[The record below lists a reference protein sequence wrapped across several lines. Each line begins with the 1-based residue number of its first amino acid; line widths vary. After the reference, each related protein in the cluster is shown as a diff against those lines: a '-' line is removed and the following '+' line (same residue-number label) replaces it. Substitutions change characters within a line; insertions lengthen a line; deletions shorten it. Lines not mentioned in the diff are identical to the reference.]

1 MGKKNLSKS
10 KKLRKQLLAASAAGL
25 VLVSSVAGPGMSM
38 AYAQETTDQ
47 GKTET
52 SNLPNKETQSSK
64 AVTTE
69 EKVGETKKTEA
80 SLSSET
86 SVKATNNSTE
96 ALQYAWNN
104 FPSQNGPFKS
114 GYTVKWPTLI
124 GARYKVVLTYA
135 TRGNDPIN
143 FNVNAKDVK
152 VENSFTET
160 SNPPTRHYT
169 TTLTFVANTTT
180 TDCKVTWTGYGPE
193 VAGSTIGIS
202 ASSNAPQSLLEHSSE
217 INGYMSA
224 IFKADGSLQ
233 EGVNQAGIE
242 AIRRSLQPIVPQDSG
257 YWKEYIAPNL
267 QAAEDLLTNS
277 PQQITNTLNSLYSS
291 SDMGIDKPGLTKDAT
306 QSAFDNIQKQI
317 DALPDINPVIASQKP
332 ALQAKLNDLQ
342 AMLQEIQIK
351 SSTGQIVAQIDANPH
366 GVYVRT
372 FAGQLPGNNTYGSIQ
387 ITQPKYTSYENLFKQ
402 EYKGGTY
409 QNTVSQRIFP
419 TFIGSR
425 GATMTITTTEAPLTV
440 NKNVSLSN
448 TVSKSYTFK
457 LNDQRKWNLQSSS
470 YDNASNAVNSLFDGD
485 TPKANNTQ
493 DQINQAKNQVNNL
506 LDGTDKTELLAKI
519 TTAQQALDAATA
531 EEAAKVQAATEAV
544 NALFNGDT
552 PKPENTQE
560 QINAAKAKVDAL
572 KDGQVK
578 TELLEKIQK
587 AQDALVDDPATIQA
601 ATETVN
607 ALFNGDTPKPEN
619 TQEQINAAKAKVD
632 ALKASETKTELLAKI
647 QKAQEALE
655 EKSKQTLTLNPYTL
669 GDQYVTGTI
678 TGNIK
683 KFQLIVNGQTYE
695 PGFKLKNGKL
705 EVYVGNRVP
714 EGTTEFTLKAFNP
727 AGTQVAS
734 QTVQVQAP
742 SLSVDKFVLGSE
754 YMTGSYQGNS
764 INKFRLTVDGKVY
777 EPGFK
782 LENGKFE
789 VYIGSKITGSSK
801 VIKLEALDKA
811 GKTIVEQNVTVE
823 APQLTINEY
832 IRGNEYLTGTVAGEG
847 VKKFKLI
854 INGQESFPG
863 FKLTAGKFEI
873 YVGNK
878 VPANVN
884 SIKVVGIDKTGQE
897 IVSQDVNVQNPEL
910 QPNEYLA
917 GNEYVTGTF
926 TGQAIKKF
934 KLVVNGQEN
943 YPGFKITEGNKF
955 EVYIGNKVPVGTTTF
970 TLIGLDKS
978 GQQLTSK
985 EITVQSPTLSIN
997 EYVRGDEYM
1006 RGTFNGDGIKKF
1018 KLVVDGQESNP
1029 GFKITGENQFEVY
1042 IGNKITAD
1050 SKSIKLE
1057 GLDKSGNVL
1066 VSQEVSVSQPELVPN
1081 EYTRNSEYLT
1091 GTYKGDIR
1099 SIKLTVDNK
1108 EYKPGFKLKEGNQF
1122 EVYIGNKIPASA
1134 NSFTIESLSFD
1145 GKQLVSV
1152 NVPVK

>member
-25 VLVSSVAGPGMSM
+25 VLVSSAASAGTSLV
-38 AYAQETTDQ
+38 YAAEKNQTATTAEKNTKNSEAISNENTLTQKQNLTATERKTVNPSNFGWNIGEVLPSTPTNNYSGTLPNTVRGATFQITFSIFKQPSSTLTANDIKVNVQ
-47 GKTET
+47 GKNVKFSTSQYSNTINVQVTFQAEGTSTNFSINVATGKGDIARWNT
-52 SNLPNKETQSSK
+52 SNYRKFTDVPQSAITSRNRISTLLDSIYSTSGVLAPGVTQSRIDNVRQEMNNYIPRDISSSYISAYWANFLTPFLDK
-64 AVTTE
+64 ASAEVDQIN
-69 EKVGETKKTEA
+69 
-80 SLSSET
+80 
-86 SVKATNNSTE
+86 KATVAVNN
-96 ALQYAWNN
+96 LFNDNQVPKPNN
-104 FPSQNGPFKS
+104 TSEQ
-114 GYTVKWPTLI
+114 
-124 GARYKVVLTYA
+124 
-135 TRGNDPIN
+135 
-143 FNVNAKDVK
+143 VNAAKALV
-152 VENSFTET
+152 
-160 SNPPTRHYT
+160 
-169 TTLTFVANTTT
+169 
-180 TDCKVTWTGYGPE
+180 
-193 VAGSTIGIS
+193 
-202 ASSNAPQSLLEHSSE
+202 NALPYS
-217 INGYMSA
+217 
-224 IFKADGSLQ
+224 
-233 EGVNQAGIE
+233 QA
-242 AIRRSLQPIVPQDSG
+242 
-257 YWKEYIAPNL
+257 K
-267 QAAEDLLTNS
+267 EDLLAKVAKAQN
-277 PQQITNTLNSLYSS
+277 
-291 SDMGIDKPGLTKDAT
+291 
-306 QSAFDNIQKQI
+306 
-317 DALPDINPVIASQKP
+317 ALD
-332 ALQAKLNDLQ
+332 
-342 AMLQEIQIK
+342 EIQ
-351 SSTGQIVAQIDANPH
+351 VNAA
-366 GVYVRT
+366 
-372 FAGQLPGNNTYGSIQ
+372 
-387 ITQPKYTSYENLFKQ
+387 
-402 EYKGGTY
+402 
-409 QNTVSQRIFP
+409 
-419 TFIGSR
+419 
-425 GATMTITTTEAPLTV
+425 TEAV
-440 NKNVSLSN
+440 N
-448 TVSKSYTFK
+448 
-457 LNDQRKWNLQSSS
+457 
-470 YDNASNAVNSLFDGD
+470 ALFNGD
-485 TPKANNTQ
+485 TPKPENTQ
-493 DQINQAKNQVNNL
+493 EQIDAAKAKVDALANS
-506 LDGTDKTELLAKI
+506 DAKTALLAKI
-519 TTAQQALDAATA
+519 TTAQNALNA
-531 EEAAKVQAATEAV
+531 EVEKENAATEAV

-572 KDGQVK
+572 TNETVK
-578 TELLEKIQK
+578 TALLAKITA
-587 AQDALVDDPATIQA
+587 AQQALDEATEEAVKVQA
-601 ATETVN
+601 ATEAVN

-863 FKLTAGKFEI
+863 FKLTDGKFEI

-917 GNEYVTGTF
+917 GNEYLTGTF

>member
-25 VLVSSVAGPGMSM
+25 VLVSSAASAGTSLV
-38 AYAQETTDQ
+38 YAAEKNQTATTAEKNTKNSEAISNENTLTQKQNLTATERKTVNPSNFDWNIGEVLPSTPTNNYSGTLPNTVRGATFQITFSIFKQPSSTLTANDIKVNVQ
-47 GKTET
+47 GKNVKFSTSQYSNTINVQVTFQAEGTSTNFSINVATGKGDIARWNT
-52 SNLPNKETQSSK
+52 SNYRKSTDVPQSAITNRNRISTLLDSIYSTSGVLAPGVTQSRIDNVRQEMNTYIPRDISSSYISAYWANFLTPFLDK
-64 AVTTE
+64 ASAEVDQIN
-69 EKVGETKKTEA
+69 
-80 SLSSET
+80 
-86 SVKATNNSTE
+86 KATVAVNN
-96 ALQYAWNN
+96 LFNDNQVPKPNN
-104 FPSQNGPFKS
+104 TSEQ
-114 GYTVKWPTLI
+114 
-124 GARYKVVLTYA
+124 
-135 TRGNDPIN
+135 
-143 FNVNAKDVK
+143 VNAAKALV
-152 VENSFTET
+152 
-160 SNPPTRHYT
+160 
-169 TTLTFVANTTT
+169 
-180 TDCKVTWTGYGPE
+180 
-193 VAGSTIGIS
+193 
-202 ASSNAPQSLLEHSSE
+202 NALPYS
-217 INGYMSA
+217 
-224 IFKADGSLQ
+224 
-233 EGVNQAGIE
+233 QA
-242 AIRRSLQPIVPQDSG
+242 
-257 YWKEYIAPNL
+257 K
-267 QAAEDLLTNS
+267 EDLLAKVAKAQN
-277 PQQITNTLNSLYSS
+277 
-291 SDMGIDKPGLTKDAT
+291 
-306 QSAFDNIQKQI
+306 
-317 DALPDINPVIASQKP
+317 ALD
-332 ALQAKLNDLQ
+332 
-342 AMLQEIQIK
+342 EIQ
-351 SSTGQIVAQIDANPH
+351 VNAA
-366 GVYVRT
+366 
-372 FAGQLPGNNTYGSIQ
+372 
-387 ITQPKYTSYENLFKQ
+387 
-402 EYKGGTY
+402 
-409 QNTVSQRIFP
+409 
-419 TFIGSR
+419 
-425 GATMTITTTEAPLTV
+425 TEAV
-440 NKNVSLSN
+440 N
-448 TVSKSYTFK
+448 
-457 LNDQRKWNLQSSS
+457 
-470 YDNASNAVNSLFDGD
+470 ALFNGD
-485 TPKANNTQ
+485 TPKPENTQ
-493 DQINQAKNQVNNL
+493 EQIDAAKAKVDALANS
-506 LDGTDKTELLAKI
+506 DAKTALLAKI
-519 TTAQQALDAATA
+519 TTAQNALNAEVEKENAATEAVNALFNGDTPKPENTQEQINAAKAKVDALTNETVKTALLAKITAAQQALDEAT

-560 QINAAKAKVDAL
+560 QINAAK
-572 KDGQVK
+572 
-578 TELLEKIQK
+578 E
-587 AQDALVDDPATIQA
+587 
-601 ATETVN
+601 
-607 ALFNGDTPKPEN
+607 
-619 TQEQINAAKAKVD
+619 KVD

-801 VIKLEALDKA
+801 VTKLEALDKA

-823 APQLTINEY
+823 APQLTIDEY
-832 IRGNEYLTGTVAGEG
+832 IRDNEYLTGTVEGES

-863 FKLTAGKFEI
+863 FKLTDGKFEI

-955 EVYIGNKVPVGTTTF
+955 EVYIGNKVPLGTTTF

>member
-1 MGKKNLSKS
+1 MLVSS
-10 KKLRKQLLAASAAGL
+10 AASAGTSL
-25 VLVSSVAGPGMSM
+25 VYAAEKNQTATTAEKNTKNSEAISNENTLTQKQNLTATERKTVNPSNFDWNIGEVLPSTPTNNYSGTLPNTVRGATFQITFSIFKQPSSTLTANDIKVNV
-38 AYAQETTDQ
+38 Q
-47 GKTET
+47 GKNVKFSTSQYSNTINVQVTFQAEGTSTNFSINVATGKGDIARWNT
-52 SNLPNKETQSSK
+52 SNYRKFTDVPQSAITSRNRISTLLDSIYSTSGVLAPGVTQSRIDNVRQEMNNYIPRDISSSYISAYWANFLTPFLDK
-64 AVTTE
+64 ASAEVDQIN
-69 EKVGETKKTEA
+69 
-80 SLSSET
+80 
-86 SVKATNNSTE
+86 KATVAVNN
-96 ALQYAWNN
+96 LFNDNQVPKPNN
-104 FPSQNGPFKS
+104 TSEQ
-114 GYTVKWPTLI
+114 
-124 GARYKVVLTYA
+124 
-135 TRGNDPIN
+135 
-143 FNVNAKDVK
+143 VNAAKALV
-152 VENSFTET
+152 
-160 SNPPTRHYT
+160 
-169 TTLTFVANTTT
+169 
-180 TDCKVTWTGYGPE
+180 
-193 VAGSTIGIS
+193 
-202 ASSNAPQSLLEHSSE
+202 NALPYS
-217 INGYMSA
+217 
-224 IFKADGSLQ
+224 
-233 EGVNQAGIE
+233 QA
-242 AIRRSLQPIVPQDSG
+242 
-257 YWKEYIAPNL
+257 K
-267 QAAEDLLTNS
+267 EDLLAKVAKAQN
-277 PQQITNTLNSLYSS
+277 
-291 SDMGIDKPGLTKDAT
+291 
-306 QSAFDNIQKQI
+306 
-317 DALPDINPVIASQKP
+317 ALD
-332 ALQAKLNDLQ
+332 
-342 AMLQEIQIK
+342 EIQ
-351 SSTGQIVAQIDANPH
+351 VNAA
-366 GVYVRT
+366 
-372 FAGQLPGNNTYGSIQ
+372 
-387 ITQPKYTSYENLFKQ
+387 
-402 EYKGGTY
+402 
-409 QNTVSQRIFP
+409 
-419 TFIGSR
+419 
-425 GATMTITTTEAPLTV
+425 TEAV
-440 NKNVSLSN
+440 N
-448 TVSKSYTFK
+448 
-457 LNDQRKWNLQSSS
+457 
-470 YDNASNAVNSLFDGD
+470 ALFNGD
-485 TPKANNTQ
+485 TPKPENTQ
-493 DQINQAKNQVNNL
+493 EQIDAAKAKVDALANS
-506 LDGTDKTELLAKI
+506 DAKTALLAKI
-519 TTAQQALDAATA
+519 TTAQNALNA
-531 EEAAKVQAATEAV
+531 EVEKENAATEAV

-572 KDGQVK
+572 TNETVK
-578 TELLEKIQK
+578 TALLAKITA
-587 AQDALVDDPATIQA
+587 AQQALDEATEEAAKVQA
-601 ATETVN
+601 ATEAVN

-863 FKLTAGKFEI
+863 FKLTDGKFEI

-897 IVSQDVNVQNPEL
+897 IISQDVNVQNPEL

-917 GNEYVTGTF
+917 GNEYLTGTF

>member
-25 VLVSSVAGPGMSM
+25 VLVSSAASAGTSLV
-38 AYAQETTDQ
+38 YAAEKNQTATTAEKNTKNSEAISNENTLTQKQNLTATERKTVNPSNFDWNIGEVLPSTPTNNYSGTLPNTVRGATFQITFSIFKQPSSTLTANDIKVNVQ
-47 GKTET
+47 GKNVKFSTSQYSNTINVQVTFQAEGTSTNFSINVATGKGDIARWNT
-52 SNLPNKETQSSK
+52 SNYRKFTDVPQSAITSRNRISTLLDSIYSTSGVLAPGVTQSRIDNVRQEMNNYIPRDISSSYISAYWANFLTPFLDK
-64 AVTTE
+64 ASAEVDQIN
-69 EKVGETKKTEA
+69 
-80 SLSSET
+80 
-86 SVKATNNSTE
+86 KATVAVNN
-96 ALQYAWNN
+96 LFNDNQVPKPNN
-104 FPSQNGPFKS
+104 TSEQ
-114 GYTVKWPTLI
+114 
-124 GARYKVVLTYA
+124 
-135 TRGNDPIN
+135 
-143 FNVNAKDVK
+143 VNATKALV
-152 VENSFTET
+152 
-160 SNPPTRHYT
+160 
-169 TTLTFVANTTT
+169 
-180 TDCKVTWTGYGPE
+180 
-193 VAGSTIGIS
+193 
-202 ASSNAPQSLLEHSSE
+202 NALPYS
-217 INGYMSA
+217 
-224 IFKADGSLQ
+224 
-233 EGVNQAGIE
+233 QA
-242 AIRRSLQPIVPQDSG
+242 
-257 YWKEYIAPNL
+257 K
-267 QAAEDLLTNS
+267 EDLLAKVAKAQN
-277 PQQITNTLNSLYSS
+277 
-291 SDMGIDKPGLTKDAT
+291 
-306 QSAFDNIQKQI
+306 
-317 DALPDINPVIASQKP
+317 ALD
-332 ALQAKLNDLQ
+332 
-342 AMLQEIQIK
+342 EIQ
-351 SSTGQIVAQIDANPH
+351 VNAA
-366 GVYVRT
+366 
-372 FAGQLPGNNTYGSIQ
+372 
-387 ITQPKYTSYENLFKQ
+387 
-402 EYKGGTY
+402 
-409 QNTVSQRIFP
+409 
-419 TFIGSR
+419 
-425 GATMTITTTEAPLTV
+425 TEAV
-440 NKNVSLSN
+440 N
-448 TVSKSYTFK
+448 
-457 LNDQRKWNLQSSS
+457 
-470 YDNASNAVNSLFDGD
+470 ALFNGD
-485 TPKANNTQ
+485 TPKPENTQ
-493 DQINQAKNQVNNL
+493 EQIDAAKAKVDALANS
-506 LDGTDKTELLAKI
+506 DAKTALLAKI
-519 TTAQQALDAATA
+519 TTAQNALNA
-531 EEAAKVQAATEAV
+531 EVEKENAATEAV

-572 KDGQVK
+572 TNETVK
-578 TELLEKIQK
+578 TALLAKITA
-587 AQDALVDDPATIQA
+587 AQQALDEATEEAAKVQA
-601 ATETVN
+601 ATEAVN

-863 FKLTAGKFEI
+863 FKLTDGKFEI

-910 QPNEYLA
+910 RPNEYLA

>member
-25 VLVSSVAGPGMSM
+25 VLVSSAASAGTSLV
-38 AYAQETTDQ
+38 YAAEKNQTATTAEKNTKNSEAISNENTLTQKQNLTATERKTVNPSNFGWNIGEVLPSTPTNNYSGTLPNTVRGATFQITFSIFKQPSSTLTANDIKVNVQ
-47 GKTET
+47 GKNVKFSTSQYSNTINVQVTFQAEGTSTNFSINVATGKGDIARWNT
-52 SNLPNKETQSSK
+52 SNYRKFTDVPQSAITSRNRISTLLDSIYSTSGVLAPGVTQSRIDNVRQEMNNYIPRDISSSYISAYWANFLTPFLDK
-64 AVTTE
+64 ASAEVDQIN
-69 EKVGETKKTEA
+69 
-80 SLSSET
+80 
-86 SVKATNNSTE
+86 KATVAVNN
-96 ALQYAWNN
+96 LFNDNQVPKPNN
-104 FPSQNGPFKS
+104 TSEQ
-114 GYTVKWPTLI
+114 
-124 GARYKVVLTYA
+124 
-135 TRGNDPIN
+135 
-143 FNVNAKDVK
+143 VNAAKALV
-152 VENSFTET
+152 
-160 SNPPTRHYT
+160 
-169 TTLTFVANTTT
+169 
-180 TDCKVTWTGYGPE
+180 
-193 VAGSTIGIS
+193 
-202 ASSNAPQSLLEHSSE
+202 NALPYS
-217 INGYMSA
+217 
-224 IFKADGSLQ
+224 
-233 EGVNQAGIE
+233 QA
-242 AIRRSLQPIVPQDSG
+242 
-257 YWKEYIAPNL
+257 K
-267 QAAEDLLTNS
+267 EDLLAKVAKAQN
-277 PQQITNTLNSLYSS
+277 
-291 SDMGIDKPGLTKDAT
+291 
-306 QSAFDNIQKQI
+306 
-317 DALPDINPVIASQKP
+317 ALD
-332 ALQAKLNDLQ
+332 
-342 AMLQEIQIK
+342 EIQ
-351 SSTGQIVAQIDANPH
+351 
-366 GVYVRT
+366 
-372 FAGQLPGNNTYGSIQ
+372 
-387 ITQPKYTSYENLFKQ
+387 
-402 EYKGGTY
+402 
-409 QNTVSQRIFP
+409 
-419 TFIGSR
+419 
-425 GATMTITTTEAPLTV
+425 V
-440 NKNVSLSN
+440 N
-448 TVSKSYTFK
+448 
-457 LNDQRKWNLQSSS
+457 
-470 YDNASNAVNSLFDGD
+470 
-485 TPKANNTQ
+485 
-493 DQINQAKNQVNNL
+493 
-506 LDGTDKTELLAKI
+506 
-519 TTAQQALDAATA
+519 
-531 EEAAKVQAATEAV
+531 AATEAV

-560 QINAAKAKVDAL
+560 QIDAAKAKVDAL
-572 KDGQVK
+572 ANSDAK
-578 TELLEKIQK
+578 TALLAKITTAQNALNAEVEKEN
-587 AQDALVDDPATIQA
+587 A
-601 ATETVN
+601 ATEAVN

-863 FKLTAGKFEI
+863 FKLTDGKFEI

-917 GNEYVTGTF
+917 GNEYLTGTF

>member
-1 MGKKNLSKS
+1 MGGFNVKWERKDLSKS

-25 VLVSSVAGPGMSM
+25 VLVSSAASAGTSLV
-38 AYAQETTDQ
+38 YAAEKNQTATTAEKNTKNSEAISNENTLTQKQNLTATERKTVNPSNFNWNIGEVLPSTPTNNYSGTLPNTVRGATFQITFSIFKQPSSTLTANDIKVNVQ
-47 GKTET
+47 GKNVKFSTSQYSNTINVQVTFQAEGTSTNFSINVATGKGDIARWNT
-52 SNLPNKETQSSK
+52 SNYRKFTDVPQSAITSRNRISTLLDSIYSTSGVLAPGVTQSRIDNVRQEMNNYIPRDISSSYISAYWANFLTPFLDK
-64 AVTTE
+64 ASAEVDQIN
-69 EKVGETKKTEA
+69 
-80 SLSSET
+80 
-86 SVKATNNSTE
+86 KATVAVNN
-96 ALQYAWNN
+96 LFNDNQVPKPNN
-104 FPSQNGPFKS
+104 TSEQ
-114 GYTVKWPTLI
+114 
-124 GARYKVVLTYA
+124 
-135 TRGNDPIN
+135 
-143 FNVNAKDVK
+143 VNAAKALV
-152 VENSFTET
+152 
-160 SNPPTRHYT
+160 
-169 TTLTFVANTTT
+169 
-180 TDCKVTWTGYGPE
+180 
-193 VAGSTIGIS
+193 
-202 ASSNAPQSLLEHSSE
+202 NALPYS
-217 INGYMSA
+217 
-224 IFKADGSLQ
+224 
-233 EGVNQAGIE
+233 QA
-242 AIRRSLQPIVPQDSG
+242 
-257 YWKEYIAPNL
+257 K
-267 QAAEDLLTNS
+267 EDLLAKVAKAQN
-277 PQQITNTLNSLYSS
+277 
-291 SDMGIDKPGLTKDAT
+291 
-306 QSAFDNIQKQI
+306 
-317 DALPDINPVIASQKP
+317 ALD
-332 ALQAKLNDLQ
+332 
-342 AMLQEIQIK
+342 EIQ
-351 SSTGQIVAQIDANPH
+351 
-366 GVYVRT
+366 
-372 FAGQLPGNNTYGSIQ
+372 
-387 ITQPKYTSYENLFKQ
+387 
-402 EYKGGTY
+402 
-409 QNTVSQRIFP
+409 
-419 TFIGSR
+419 
-425 GATMTITTTEAPLTV
+425 V
-440 NKNVSLSN
+440 N
-448 TVSKSYTFK
+448 
-457 LNDQRKWNLQSSS
+457 
-470 YDNASNAVNSLFDGD
+470 
-485 TPKANNTQ
+485 
-493 DQINQAKNQVNNL
+493 
-506 LDGTDKTELLAKI
+506 
-519 TTAQQALDAATA
+519 
-531 EEAAKVQAATEAV
+531 AATEAV

-560 QINAAKAKVDAL
+560 QIDAAKAKVDAL
-572 KDGQVK
+572 ANSDAK
-578 TELLEKIQK
+578 TALLAKITTAQNALNAEVEKEN
-587 AQDALVDDPATIQA
+587 A
-601 ATETVN
+601 ATEAVN

-863 FKLTAGKFEI
+863 FKLTDGKFEI

-917 GNEYVTGTF
+917 GNEYLTGTF

>member
-25 VLVSSVAGPGMSM
+25 VLVSSAASAGTSLV
-38 AYAQETTDQ
+38 YAAEKNQTATTAEKNTKNSEAISNENTLTQKQNLTATERKTVNPSNFDWNIGEVLPSTPTNNYSGTLPNTVRGATFQITFSIFKQPSSTLTANDIKVNVQ
-47 GKTET
+47 GKNVKFSTSQYSNTINVQVTFQAEGTSTNFSINVATGKGDIARWNT
-52 SNLPNKETQSSK
+52 SNYRKSTDVPQSAITSRNRISTLLDSIYSTSGVLAPGVTQSRIDNVRQEMNNYIPRDISSSYISAYWANFLTPFLDK
-64 AVTTE
+64 ASAEVDQIN
-69 EKVGETKKTEA
+69 
-80 SLSSET
+80 
-86 SVKATNNSTE
+86 KATVAVNN
-96 ALQYAWNN
+96 LFNDNQVPKPNN
-104 FPSQNGPFKS
+104 TSEQ
-114 GYTVKWPTLI
+114 
-124 GARYKVVLTYA
+124 
-135 TRGNDPIN
+135 
-143 FNVNAKDVK
+143 VNAAKALV
-152 VENSFTET
+152 
-160 SNPPTRHYT
+160 
-169 TTLTFVANTTT
+169 
-180 TDCKVTWTGYGPE
+180 
-193 VAGSTIGIS
+193 
-202 ASSNAPQSLLEHSSE
+202 NALPYS
-217 INGYMSA
+217 
-224 IFKADGSLQ
+224 
-233 EGVNQAGIE
+233 QA
-242 AIRRSLQPIVPQDSG
+242 
-257 YWKEYIAPNL
+257 K
-267 QAAEDLLTNS
+267 EDLLAKVAKAQNALDEIQVNAATEAVNALFNGDTLK
-277 PQQITNTLNSLYSS
+277 PENT
-291 SDMGIDKPGLTKDAT
+291 
-306 QSAFDNIQKQI
+306 QEQI
-317 DALPDINPVIASQKP
+317 DAAKAKVD
-332 ALQAKLNDLQ
+332 ALANSDAKT
-342 AMLQEIQIK
+342 A
-351 SSTGQIVAQIDANPH
+351 
-366 GVYVRT
+366 
-372 FAGQLPGNNTYGSIQ
+372 
-387 ITQPKYTSYENLFKQ
+387 
-402 EYKGGTY
+402 
-409 QNTVSQRIFP
+409 
-419 TFIGSR
+419 
-425 GATMTITTTEAPLTV
+425 
-440 NKNVSLSN
+440 
-448 TVSKSYTFK
+448 
-457 LNDQRKWNLQSSS
+457 
-470 YDNASNAVNSLFDGD
+470 
-485 TPKANNTQ
+485 
-493 DQINQAKNQVNNL
+493 
-506 LDGTDKTELLAKI
+506 LLAKI
-519 TTAQQALDAATA
+519 TTAQNALNA
-531 EEAAKVQAATEAV
+531 EVEKENAATEAV

-572 KDGQVK
+572 TNETVK
-578 TELLEKIQK
+578 TALLAKITA
-587 AQDALVDDPATIQA
+587 AQQALDEATEEAAKVQA
-601 ATETVN
+601 ATEAVN
-607 ALFNGDTPKPEN
+607 ALFNGDTPEPEN

-863 FKLTAGKFEI
+863 FKLTDGKFEI

-917 GNEYVTGTF
+917 GNEYLTGTF

>member
-25 VLVSSVAGPGMSM
+25 VLVSSAASAGTSLV
-38 AYAQETTDQ
+38 YAAEKNQTATTAEKNTKNSEAISNENTLTQKQNLTATERKTVNPSNFDWNIGEVLPSTPTNNYSGTLPNTVRGATFQITFSIFKQPSSTLTANDIKVNVQ
-47 GKTET
+47 GKNVKFSTSQYSNTINVQVTFQAEGTSTNFSINVATGKGDIARWNT
-52 SNLPNKETQSSK
+52 SNYRKFTDVPQSAITSRNRISTLLDSIYSTSGVLAPGVTQSRIDNVRQEMNNYIPRDISSSYISAYWANFLTPFLDK
-64 AVTTE
+64 AFAEVDQIN
-69 EKVGETKKTEA
+69 
-80 SLSSET
+80 
-86 SVKATNNSTE
+86 KATVAVNN
-96 ALQYAWNN
+96 LFNDNQVPKPNN
-104 FPSQNGPFKS
+104 TSEQ
-114 GYTVKWPTLI
+114 
-124 GARYKVVLTYA
+124 
-135 TRGNDPIN
+135 
-143 FNVNAKDVK
+143 VNAAKALV
-152 VENSFTET
+152 
-160 SNPPTRHYT
+160 
-169 TTLTFVANTTT
+169 
-180 TDCKVTWTGYGPE
+180 
-193 VAGSTIGIS
+193 
-202 ASSNAPQSLLEHSSE
+202 NALPYS
-217 INGYMSA
+217 
-224 IFKADGSLQ
+224 
-233 EGVNQAGIE
+233 QA
-242 AIRRSLQPIVPQDSG
+242 
-257 YWKEYIAPNL
+257 K
-267 QAAEDLLTNS
+267 EDLLAKVAKAQN
-277 PQQITNTLNSLYSS
+277 
-291 SDMGIDKPGLTKDAT
+291 
-306 QSAFDNIQKQI
+306 
-317 DALPDINPVIASQKP
+317 ALD
-332 ALQAKLNDLQ
+332 
-342 AMLQEIQIK
+342 EIQ
-351 SSTGQIVAQIDANPH
+351 VNAA
-366 GVYVRT
+366 
-372 FAGQLPGNNTYGSIQ
+372 
-387 ITQPKYTSYENLFKQ
+387 
-402 EYKGGTY
+402 
-409 QNTVSQRIFP
+409 
-419 TFIGSR
+419 
-425 GATMTITTTEAPLTV
+425 TEAV
-440 NKNVSLSN
+440 N
-448 TVSKSYTFK
+448 
-457 LNDQRKWNLQSSS
+457 
-470 YDNASNAVNSLFDGD
+470 ALFNGD
-485 TPKANNTQ
+485 TPKPENTQ
-493 DQINQAKNQVNNL
+493 EQIDAAKAKVDALANS
-506 LDGTDKTELLAKI
+506 DAKTALLAKI
-519 TTAQQALDAATA
+519 TTAQNALNA
-531 EEAAKVQAATEAV
+531 EVEKENAATEAV

-572 KDGQVK
+572 TNETVK
-578 TELLEKIQK
+578 TALLAKITA
-587 AQDALVDDPATIQA
+587 AQQALDEATEEAAKVQA
-601 ATETVN
+601 ATEAVN

-863 FKLTAGKFEI
+863 FKLTDGKFEI

-917 GNEYVTGTF
+917 GNEYLTGTF